1 MQIFLLNV
9 FYLQLSNFFLLMAA
23 ELILY
28 FACFFFKLANITFIY

>member
-28 FACFFFKLANITFIY
+28 FACFFKLANITFIY